1 MIQIGFSRDMK
12 LLRSGVLY
20 RYLHVASHVA
30 WSRRRSMKIVVNQ
43 LRVLPHNATWR
54 ERVRSG
60 YIYLSHCFL
69 D

>member
-43 LRVLPHNATWR
+43 LRVLPHLRHGANAS
-54 ERVRSG
+54 EAA
-60 YIYLSHCFL
+60 IFI
-69 D
+69 